1 MIELTEQQS
10 QTLNLFVDGKTMKEI
25 ALYLGVSY
33 SRVINILNSIL
44 IKTGSKSRKELLSK
58 ARLLEISVTK

>member
-10 QTLNLFVDGKTMKEI
+10 QTLNLFVEGMSMKEI
-25 ALYLGVSY
+25 ALHLGVSY